1 MLVLKKELGLWE
13 FEREFRDELKGLP
26 LEAIEVIFNALCQF
40 DLEAIEVIFETV
52 GSVRDYLRFQMQVMS
67 LEEIIHSYGYL
78 MDLEDLE
85 GDELVEVVDEYL
97 SNNTYVLGS
106 FDEDD
111 DIYYIFDEF

>member
-13 FEREFRDELKGLP
+13 FEREFRDELKDLTFD
-26 LEAIEVIFNALCQF
+26 AIEIIFDALCEH
-40 DLEAIEVIFETV
+40 DLVDETV

-106 FDEDD
+106 FNEDD

>member
-26 LEAIEVIFNALCQF
+26 LEAIEMIFDALCQY
-40 DLEAIEVIFETV
+40 DLVDETV
-52 GSVRDYLRFQMQVMS
+52 GGIRDYLRFQMQVMS

-111 DIYYIFDEF
+111 DIFYIFDEF